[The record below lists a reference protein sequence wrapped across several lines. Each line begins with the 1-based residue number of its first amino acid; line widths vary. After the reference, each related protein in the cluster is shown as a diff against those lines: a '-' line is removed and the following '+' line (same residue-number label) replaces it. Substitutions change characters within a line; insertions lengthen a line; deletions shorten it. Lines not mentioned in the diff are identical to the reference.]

1 VMEWWEALGWEQEG
15 SLQEVRKSGVICEDG
30 VHLTEKMNK
39 LAAVNLCHRLSE
51 VQLLEGSGGE
61 SVSGR
66 KKLKME

>member
-1 VMEWWEALGWEQEG
+1 
-15 SLQEVRKSGVICEDG
+15 
-30 VHLTEKMNK
+30 MNK

-51 VQLLEGSGGE
+51 VRLLEGSGGE